1 MTEPEPFDIT
11 IDWDRCMGSG
21 NCLFWAPDTFD
32 LSEDGHAV
40 VLDPAATDEERL
52 RVAAE
57 GCPVGAI
64 TLSRHGVAVVLGEG
78 KA

>member
-1 MTEPEPFDIT
+1 M
-11 IDWDRCMGSG
+11 
-21 NCLFWAPDTFD
+21 FWAPATFD

-40 VLDPAATDEERL
+40 VIDAAATDEGRL

-64 TLSRHGVAVVLGEG
+64 TLSRGGVAVVLNETPNE
-78 KA
+78 AANETEDECP